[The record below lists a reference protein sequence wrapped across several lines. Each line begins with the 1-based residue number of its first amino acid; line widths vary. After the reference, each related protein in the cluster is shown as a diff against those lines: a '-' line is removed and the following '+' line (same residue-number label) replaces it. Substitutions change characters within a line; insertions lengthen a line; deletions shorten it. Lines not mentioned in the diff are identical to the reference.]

1 MRYDD
6 EKYTKAVDTIAEQ
19 LVAMILEDGKIGY
32 DKEDYLCAAADYAV
46 TTAQDID
53 NAVEK
58 IMDGMEL

>member
-32 DKEDYLCAAADYAV
+32 DKEDYLCAAADYKLAM
-46 TTAQDID
+46 TK
-53 NAVEK
+53 K
-58 IMDGMEL
+58 IISALLLIML